1 MRVLRVLAAPS
12 GAVRLDDFGHRHAE
26 MLVDD
31 DDLATRDQTVV
42 DVDVD
47 RFADLRLQPL
57 GELEARD
64 RTKVCGEVKR
74 MTIKPRS
81 GIPSTEIVINDGT
94 GDATVIFSGR
104 RHVAGI
110 EHGHCIVIEGVAF
123 ADANRLVFLNPKY
136 SLLPMGQD

>member
-1 MRVLRVLAAPS
+1 MKVVMGIKDVFKSASKP
-12 GAVRLDDFGHRHAE
+12 VREIDSERL
-26 MLVDD
+26 
-31 DDLATRDQTVV
+31 
-42 DVDVD
+42 VD
-47 RFADLRLQPL
+47 RFAELRLQPL

-123 ADANRLVFLNPKY
+123 ADANRLVFLNPAY
-136 SLLPMGQD
+136 SLLPMGEG

>member
-1 MRVLRVLAAPS
+1 MKLVMGLKDAFNSKAKPMRELDAE
-12 GAVRLDDFGHRHAE
+12 RL
-26 MLVDD
+26 
-31 DDLATRDQTVV
+31 
-42 DVDVD
+42 VD
-47 RFADLRLQPL
+47 RFAELRLQPL

-81 GIPSTEIVINDGT
+81 GIPSTAIVINDGT

>member
-1 MRVLRVLAAPS
+1 MKLVMGLKDAFNSKVKP
-12 GAVRLDDFGHRHAE
+12 VRELDAE
-26 MLVDD
+26 RLVN
-31 DDLATRDQTVV
+31 
-42 DVDVD
+42 
-47 RFADLRLQPL
+47 RFAELRLQPI

-110 EHGHCIVIEGVAF
+110 EHGHCIIVEGVAY

-136 SLLPMGQD
+136 SLLPVGDE

>member
-1 MRVLRVLAAPS
+1 MIYVMGLKDAFNSKVKP
-12 GAVRLDDFGHRHAE
+12 VRKLDAE
-26 MLVDD
+26 RL
-31 DDLATRDQTVV
+31 
-42 DVDVD
+42 VD
-47 RFADLRLQPL
+47 RFAELRLQPL

-110 EHGHCIVIEGVAF
+110 EHGHCIVVEGVAF
-123 ADANRLVFLNPKY
+123 ADANRLVFLNPAY
-136 SLLPMGQD
+136 SLLPSGDS

>member
-1 MRVLRVLAAPS
+1 MKLVMGLKDAFNSKVKP
-12 GAVRLDDFGHRHAE
+12 VRELDAE
-26 MLVDD
+26 RLVN
-31 DDLATRDQTVV
+31 
-42 DVDVD
+42 
-47 RFADLRLQPL
+47 RFAELRLQPI

-110 EHGHCIVIEGVAF
+110 EHGHCIIVEGVAY

-136 SLLPMGQD
+136 SLLPMGDK

>member
-1 MRVLRVLAAPS
+1 MNYVMGLKDAFNSKVKP
-12 GAVRLDDFGHRHAE
+12 VRELDAE
-26 MLVDD
+26 RL
-31 DDLATRDQTVV
+31 
-42 DVDVD
+42 VD
-47 RFADLRLQPL
+47 RFAELRLQPL

-81 GIPSTEIVINDGT
+81 GIPSMEIVINDGT

-110 EHGHCIVIEGVAF
+110 EHGHCIVVEGVAF
-123 ADANRLVFLNPKY
+123 ADANRLVFLNPAY
-136 SLLPMGQD
+136 SLLPIGDT

>member
-1 MRVLRVLAAPS
+1 MKFVMGIKDVFKSASKP
-12 GAVRLDDFGHRHAE
+12 VREIDSERL
-26 MLVDD
+26 
-31 DDLATRDQTVV
+31 
-42 DVDVD
+42 VD
-47 RFADLRLQPL
+47 RFAELRLQPL
-57 GELEARD
+57 SELEARD

-110 EHGHCIVIEGVAF
+110 EHGHCIVVEGVAF
-123 ADANRLVFLNPKY
+123 ADANRLVFLNPAY
-136 SLLPMGQD
+136 SLLPMGEG

>member
-1 MRVLRVLAAPS
+1 MKLVMGLKDAFNSKVKP
-12 GAVRLDDFGHRHAE
+12 VRELDAE
-26 MLVDD
+26 RL
-31 DDLATRDQTVV
+31 
-42 DVDVD
+42 VD
-47 RFADLRLQPL
+47 RFAELRLQPL

-110 EHGHCIVIEGVAF
+110 EHGHCIVVEGVAF

-136 SLLPMGQD
+136 SLLPMGDK

>member
-1 MRVLRVLAAPS
+1 MKLVMGLKDALNSKAKPMRELDAE
-12 GAVRLDDFGHRHAE
+12 RL
-26 MLVDD
+26 
-31 DDLATRDQTVV
+31 
-42 DVDVD
+42 VD
-47 RFADLRLQPL
+47 RFAELRLQPL

-81 GIPSTEIVINDGT
+81 GIPATEIVINDGT

>member
-1 MRVLRVLAAPS
+1 MKLVMGLKDAFNSKAKPMRELDAE
-12 GAVRLDDFGHRHAE
+12 RL
-26 MLVDD
+26 
-31 DDLATRDQTVV
+31 
-42 DVDVD
+42 VD

-110 EHGHCIVIEGVAF
+110 EHGHCIIVEGVAF
-123 ADANRLVFLNPKY
+123 ADANRLVFLNPAY
-136 SLLPMGQD
+136 SLLPIGDE

>member
-1 MRVLRVLAAPS
+1 MNYVMGLKDAFNSKAKPMRELDAE
-12 GAVRLDDFGHRHAE
+12 RL
-26 MLVDD
+26 
-31 DDLATRDQTVV
+31 
-42 DVDVD
+42 VD
-47 RFADLRLQPL
+47 RFAELRLQPL

-81 GIPSTEIVINDGT
+81 GIPSMEIVINDGT

-110 EHGHCIVIEGVAF
+110 EHGHCIVVEGVAF
-123 ADANRLVFLNPKY
+123 ADANRLVFLNPAY
-136 SLLPMGQD
+136 SLLPIGDI

>member
-1 MRVLRVLAAPS
+1 MKLVMGLKDAFNSKVKP
-12 GAVRLDDFGHRHAE
+12 VRQLDAE
-26 MLVDD
+26 RL
-31 DDLATRDQTVV
+31 
-42 DVDVD
+42 VD
-47 RFADLRLQPL
+47 RFAELRLQPL

-110 EHGHCIVIEGVAF
+110 EHGHCIIVEGVAY
-123 ADANRLVFLNPKY
+123 ADENRLVILNPKY
-136 SLLPMGQD
+136 SLLPMGDE

>member
-1 MRVLRVLAAPS
+1 MKLVMGLKDAFNSKVKP
-12 GAVRLDDFGHRHAE
+12 VRELDADR
-26 MLVDD
+26 L
-31 DDLATRDQTVV
+31 
-42 DVDVD
+42 VD
-47 RFADLRLQPL
+47 RFAELRLQPL

-110 EHGHCIVIEGVAF
+110 EHGHCIVIEGVAY

-136 SLLPMGQD
+136 SLLPIGPD

>member
-1 MRVLRVLAAPS
+1 MKLVMGLKDAFNSKAKPMRELDAE
-12 GAVRLDDFGHRHAE
+12 RL
-26 MLVDD
+26 
-31 DDLATRDQTVV
+31 
-42 DVDVD
+42 VD
-47 RFADLRLQPL
+47 RFAELRLQPL

-136 SLLPMGQD
+136 SLLPMGKD

>member
-1 MRVLRVLAAPS
+1 MNYVMGLKDAFNSKVKP
-12 GAVRLDDFGHRHAE
+12 VRELDAE
-26 MLVDD
+26 RL
-31 DDLATRDQTVV
+31 
-42 DVDVD
+42 VD
-47 RFADLRLQPL
+47 RFAELRLQPL

-81 GIPSTEIVINDGT
+81 GIPSMEIVINDGT

-110 EHGHCIVIEGVAF
+110 EHGHCIVVEGVAF
-123 ADANRLVFLNPKY
+123 ADANRLVFLNPAY
-136 SLLPMGQD
+136 SLLPIGDS

>member
-1 MRVLRVLAAPS
+1 MKLVMGLKDAFNSKAKPMRELDAE
-12 GAVRLDDFGHRHAE
+12 RL
-26 MLVDD
+26 
-31 DDLATRDQTVV
+31 
-42 DVDVD
+42 VD

-136 SLLPMGQD
+136 SLLPMGDR

>member
-1 MRVLRVLAAPS
+1 MKLVMGLKDAFNSKVKP
-12 GAVRLDDFGHRHAE
+12 VRQLDAE
-26 MLVDD
+26 RL
-31 DDLATRDQTVV
+31 
-42 DVDVD
+42 VD
-47 RFADLRLQPL
+47 RFAELRLQPL

-74 MTIKPRS
+74 MAIKPRS

-110 EHGHCIVIEGVAF
+110 EHGHCIIGEGVAY

-136 SLLPMGQD
+136 LLLPMSDK

>member
-1 MRVLRVLAAPS
+1 MKLVMGLKDAFNSKVKP
-12 GAVRLDDFGHRHAE
+12 VRELDAE
-26 MLVDD
+26 RL
-31 DDLATRDQTVV
+31 
-42 DVDVD
+42 VD
-47 RFADLRLQPL
+47 RFAELRLQPL

-110 EHGHCIVIEGVAF
+110 EHGHCIIVEGVAF
-123 ADANRLVFLNPKY
+123 ADANRLVFLNPAY
-136 SLLPMGQD
+136 SLLPMGDH

>member
-1 MRVLRVLAAPS
+1 MKLVMGLKDAFNSKAKPMRELDAE
-12 GAVRLDDFGHRHAE
+12 RL
-26 MLVDD
+26 
-31 DDLATRDQTVV
+31 
-42 DVDVD
+42 VD
-47 RFADLRLQPL
+47 RFSELRLQPL

>member
-1 MRVLRVLAAPS
+1 MKLVMGLKDAFNSKVKP
-12 GAVRLDDFGHRHAE
+12 VRELDADR
-26 MLVDD
+26 L
-31 DDLATRDQTVV
+31 
-42 DVDVD
+42 VD
-47 RFADLRLQPL
+47 RFAELRLQPL

-110 EHGHCIVIEGVAF
+110 EHGHCIVIEGVAY

-136 SLLPMGQD
+136 SLLPNGPD

>member
-1 MRVLRVLAAPS
+1 MKLVMGLKDAFNSKVKP
-12 GAVRLDDFGHRHAE
+12 VRELDADR
-26 MLVDD
+26 L
-31 DDLATRDQTVV
+31 
-42 DVDVD
+42 VD

-110 EHGHCIVIEGVAF
+110 EHGHCIVIEGVAY
-123 ADANRLVFLNPKY
+123 ADANRLIFLNPKY
-136 SLLPMGQD
+136 SLLPIGPD

>member
-1 MRVLRVLAAPS
+1 MKLVMGLKDAFNSKAKPMRELDAE
-12 GAVRLDDFGHRHAE
+12 RL
-26 MLVDD
+26 
-31 DDLATRDQTVV
+31 
-42 DVDVD
+42 VD
-47 RFADLRLQPL
+47 RFAELRLQPI

-64 RTKVCGEVKR
+64 RSKVCGEVKR
-74 MTIKPRS
+74 MTIRPRS

>member
-1 MRVLRVLAAPS
+1 MKHVMGLKDAFNSKVKP
-12 GAVRLDDFGHRHAE
+12 VRELDAE
-26 MLVDD
+26 RL
-31 DDLATRDQTVV
+31 
-42 DVDVD
+42 VD
-47 RFADLRLQPL
+47 RFAELRLQPL

-110 EHGHCIVIEGVAF
+110 EHGHCIIVEGVAY

-136 SLLPMGQD
+136 SLLPMGDN

>member
-1 MRVLRVLAAPS
+1 MNYVMGLKDAFNSKVKP
-12 GAVRLDDFGHRHAE
+12 VRELDAE
-26 MLVDD
+26 RL
-31 DDLATRDQTVV
+31 
-42 DVDVD
+42 VD
-47 RFADLRLQPL
+47 RFAELRLQPL

-81 GIPSTEIVINDGT
+81 GIPSMEIVINDGT

-104 RHVAGI
+104 RHVAGV

-123 ADANRLVFLNPKY
+123 ADANRLVFLNPAY
-136 SLLPMGQD
+136 SLLPSGNS

>member
-1 MRVLRVLAAPS
+1 MKLVMGLKDAFNSKTKPMRELDAE
-12 GAVRLDDFGHRHAE
+12 RL
-26 MLVDD
+26 
-31 DDLATRDQTVV
+31 
-42 DVDVD
+42 VD

-123 ADANRLVFLNPKY
+123 ADANRLVFLNPAY
-136 SLLPMGQD
+136 SLLPMGDE

>member
-1 MRVLRVLAAPS
+1 MKLVMGLKDAFNSKAKPMRELDAE
-12 GAVRLDDFGHRHAE
+12 RL
-26 MLVDD
+26 VN
-31 DDLATRDQTVV
+31 
-42 DVDVD
+42 
-47 RFADLRLQPL
+47 RFAELRLQPI

-110 EHGHCIVIEGVAF
+110 EHGHCIVVEGVAF
-123 ADANRLVFLNPKY
+123 ADANRLVFLNPAY
-136 SLLPMGQD
+136 SLLPSGDS

>member
-1 MRVLRVLAAPS
+1 MKLVMGLKDAFNSKVKP
-12 GAVRLDDFGHRHAE
+12 VRELDAE
-26 MLVDD
+26 RL
-31 DDLATRDQTVV
+31 
-42 DVDVD
+42 VD
-47 RFADLRLQPL
+47 RFAELRLQPL

-110 EHGHCIVIEGVAF
+110 EHGHCIIVEGVAY

-136 SLLPMGQD
+136 SLLPMGDN

>member
-1 MRVLRVLAAPS
+1 MKVVMGLKDAFNSKAKPMRELDAE
-12 GAVRLDDFGHRHAE
+12 RL
-26 MLVDD
+26 
-31 DDLATRDQTVV
+31 
-42 DVDVD
+42 VD
-47 RFADLRLQPL
+47 RFAELRLQPI

-64 RTKVCGEVKR
+64 RSKVCGEVKR
-74 MTIKPRS
+74 MTIRPRS

>member
-1 MRVLRVLAAPS
+1 MKLVMGLKDAFNSKVKP
-12 GAVRLDDFGHRHAE
+12 VRELDADR
-26 MLVDD
+26 L
-31 DDLATRDQTVV
+31 
-42 DVDVD
+42 VD
-47 RFADLRLQPL
+47 RFAELRLQPL

-110 EHGHCIVIEGVAF
+110 EHGHCIVIEGVAY
-123 ADANRLVFLNPKY
+123 ADANRLIFLNAKY
-136 SLLPMGQD
+136 SLLPMGPD

>member
-1 MRVLRVLAAPS
+1 MKLVMGLKGAFNSKAKPMRELDAE
-12 GAVRLDDFGHRHAE
+12 RL
-26 MLVDD
+26 
-31 DDLATRDQTVV
+31 
-42 DVDVD
+42 VD

-123 ADANRLVFLNPKY
+123 ADANRLVFLNPAY
-136 SLLPMGQD
+136 SLLPMGDE

>member
-1 MRVLRVLAAPS
+1 MKLVMGIKDVFKSASKP
-12 GAVRLDDFGHRHAE
+12 VREIDSERL
-26 MLVDD
+26 
-31 DDLATRDQTVV
+31 
-42 DVDVD
+42 VD
-47 RFADLRLQPL
+47 RFAELRLQPL
-57 GELEARD
+57 SELEARD

-110 EHGHCIVIEGVAF
+110 EHGHCIVIEGVAY

>member
-1 MRVLRVLAAPS
+1 MKLVMGLKDAFNSKAKPMRELDAE
-12 GAVRLDDFGHRHAE
+12 RL
-26 MLVDD
+26 
-31 DDLATRDQTVV
+31 
-42 DVDVD
+42 VD
-47 RFADLRLQPL
+47 RFAELRLQPL

-94 GDATVIFSGR
+94 GDATVVFSGR

>member
-1 MRVLRVLAAPS
+1 MKLVMGLKDAFNSKAKPMRELDAE
-12 GAVRLDDFGHRHAE
+12 RL
-26 MLVDD
+26 VN
-31 DDLATRDQTVV
+31 
-42 DVDVD
+42 

>member
-1 MRVLRVLAAPS
+1 MNCVMGLKDAFNSKAKPMREHDAE
-12 GAVRLDDFGHRHAE
+12 RLI
-26 MLVDD
+26 
-31 DDLATRDQTVV
+31 
-42 DVDVD
+42 D
-47 RFADLRLQPL
+47 RFSSLRLLPL

-64 RTKVCGEVKR
+64 KTKVCGEVKR

-94 GDATVIFSGR
+94 GEATVIFSGR

-110 EHGHCIVIEGVAF
+110 EHGHCIVIEGVAY

-136 SLLPMGQD
+136 SLLPMGDE

>member
-1 MRVLRVLAAPS
+1 MKLVMGLKDAFNSKAKPMRELDAE
-12 GAVRLDDFGHRHAE
+12 RL
-26 MLVDD
+26 
-31 DDLATRDQTVV
+31 
-42 DVDVD
+42 VD
-47 RFADLRLQPL
+47 RFADLRLQPI